1 MRVGEAGA
9 IASDVPYRVM
19 CLWPC
24 VLQVHLCAR
33 CGAQP
38 HARAAGGAM
47 KSELM
52 AKACRECAFV
62 IARRNPSKPFFS
74 PNVFFHPHRDNAWY
88 APIAYR
94 RPPQAPGACTPRDAA
109 RCDASADVGWWV
121 GGRWDIC
128 GGTPAR
134 DARAR
139 AAACTRF
146 GRAGGAG
153 IDLWTMDASLLCT
166 FFPLEGPSTA
176 AGRRGCERAR
186 EIGRG
191 RRSGKGPCS
200 WRERHAGRSE
210 RRWGAGGAGL
220 RWASGALRSSA
231 AQRTPRMATPC
242 SRVQVAN
249 AWFRVNRG
257 RGVGAHVAA

>member
-1 MRVGEAGA
+1 
-9 IASDVPYRVM
+9 M
-19 CLWPC
+19 CFR
-24 VLQVHLCAR
+24 HR
-33 CGAQP
+33 S
-38 HARAAGGAM
+38 
-47 KSELM
+47 SEPVKTVFLPQ
-52 AKACRECAFV
+52 R
-62 IARRNPSKPFFS
+62 IFF
-74 PNVFFHPHRDNAWY
+74 PHRDNAWY

-139 AAACTRF
+139 AAACARF
-146 GRAGGAG
+146 GRAGGDG

-166 FFPLEGPSTA
+166 FFPLGGPSTA

-191 RRSGKGPCS
+191 WRSGKDPCS
-200 WRERHAGRSE
+200 WRERHAGCPLGAAVECGRSGLAVGE
-210 RRWGAGGAGL
+210 WGAPVERGATDALDGHAVQP
-220 RWASGALRSSA
+220 RASR
-231 AQRTPRMATPC
+231 
-242 SRVQVAN
+242 
-249 AWFRVNRG
+249 
-257 RGVGAHVAA
+257 